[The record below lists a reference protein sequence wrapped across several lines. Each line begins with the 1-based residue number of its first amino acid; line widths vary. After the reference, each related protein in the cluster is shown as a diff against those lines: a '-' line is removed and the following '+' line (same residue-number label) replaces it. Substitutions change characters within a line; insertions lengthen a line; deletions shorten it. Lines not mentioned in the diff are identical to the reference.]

1 MFILKSPFF
10 VMHLTALFYALIQI
24 IITRKTKSLI
34 DPFYSVVSSEEHI
47 YLLVISPI
55 MLIIVIY
62 QSKQRVFSLII

>member
-1 MFILKSPFF
+1 MFILTSPFF

-55 MLIIVIY
+55 TLIIVIY